1 MNTWIEILKNDDYLI
16 AMKYIKDGADINEAN
31 ENGETVLAL
40 ALRHKCDIELLM
52 LIIENGADIF
62 DYDEEGV
69 SIFDM
74 AITYDNLDI
83 VKYLLDKGVDV
94 NKTYRRSRFTAL
106 MAAACY
112 GRVEI
117 AQLLLDNGADKD
129 MVDLKGFSAT
139 DFARKMNKKSI
150 LEILDY
156 DKNSP
161 KNMAY
166 AR

>member
-1 MNTWIEILKNDDYLI
+1 MNTWIEILKNDDYLSAI
-16 AMKYIKDGADINEAN
+16 KYIKDGADINEAN

-40 ALRHKCDIELLM
+40 ALRHKCDIELIM
-52 LIIENGADIF
+52 LIIESGADIF

-83 VKYLLDKGVDV
+83 VKYLLAKGVDV

-166 AR
+166 AK